1 MNNKREIQVG
11 ITVIVSFIVLIVG
24 LVWLKQVNV
33 GSAETQ
39 YGVMFDGVGGL
50 QVHDRVQVRGIRMGA
65 VKSLDFSKDG
75 VLVVIAIHGDA
86 DLRTDAQIRL
96 QTVGIVGEKLIEI
109 DPGNDTAVEDNH
121 NFVGVVDADM
131 TAMMSTG
138 AIALDDA
145 QELTKEIR
153 ALVKELR
160 EQGKLVETMDAGH
173 GAAVK
178 VGALLDDLSPGLKQ
192 LVDDLHSSVEK
203 INVLVGDE
211 KITSVV
217 AGADRTMAKAD
228 TLTTLLTDV
237 TSSLAKVV
245 DKMERGEGSI
255 GKLVQDETLY
265 QRADSTIVMVQDLI
279 TDIKARPKR
288 YFHISLF

>member
-1 MNNKREIQVG
+1 
-11 ITVIVSFIVLIVG
+11 
-24 LVWLKQVNV
+24 
-33 GSAETQ
+33 
-39 YGVMFDGVGGL
+39 
-50 QVHDRVQVRGIRMGA
+50 
-65 VKSLDFSKDG
+65 
-75 VLVVIAIHGDA
+75 
-86 DLRTDAQIRL
+86 
-96 QTVGIVGEKLIEI
+96 
-109 DPGNDTAVEDNH
+109 
-121 NFVGVVDADM
+121 M